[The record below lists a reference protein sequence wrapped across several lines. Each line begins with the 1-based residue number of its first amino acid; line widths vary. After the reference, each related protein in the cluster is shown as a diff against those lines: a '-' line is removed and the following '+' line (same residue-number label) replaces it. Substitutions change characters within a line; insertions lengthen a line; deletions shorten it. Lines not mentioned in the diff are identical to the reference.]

1 MNLNTLLRTNLDRAI
16 AALLVFL
23 GGVLLV
29 LGWIGVSGHALAP
42 EQIPYLIS
50 GGLGGV
56 LLGAIGC
63 TAWLSADLQD
73 EWRRLDSLED
83 RLTELVATQQ
93 ELHLPPAPSVARQN
107 GRSRSTRAK
116 STAH

>member
-1 MNLNTLLRTNLDRAI
+1 MNLNTLLRTNTDRAV
-16 AALLVFL
+16 AAALVFL

-56 LLGAIGC
+56 MLGAIGC
-63 TAWLSADLQD
+63 TVWVSADLQD

-83 RLTELVATQQ
+83 RLAELVEAQQ
-93 ELHLPPAPSVARQN
+93 ERPAAPPPSVARQN
-107 GRSRSTRAK
+107 GRSRPSRAK
-116 STAH
+116 SAAS

>member
-1 MNLNTLLRTNLDRAI
+1 MNLNTLLRTNLDRAV
-16 AALLVFL
+16 AAVLVFL

-63 TAWLSADLQD
+63 TVWLSADLQD

-83 RLTELVATQQ
+83 RLAELVQTQQ
-93 ELHLPPAPSVARQN
+93 GDPGAPPSVAQQN
-107 GRSRSTRAK
+107 GRSRSPRAK
-116 STAH
+116 STAS